1 MGAMSKKVILVSAA
15 AGLLVLLAGGAFVA
29 TWDVP
34 PPTKPIEKVLP
45 DAQFP
50 R

>member
-1 MGAMSKKVILVSAA
+1 MGAMSKKIILASAV
-15 AGLLVLLAGGAFVA
+15 AGLLVLLAGGTFVA
-29 TWDVP
+29 TWNIP
-34 PPTKPIEKVLP
+34 PPTKPVEKVLP